1 MLLKSSGRIKY
12 RNAYKTVDY
21 NKLVILAKSVKM
33 TDEQEIL
40 KKLLVEEKDVIRD
53 LASLVEKA
61 KEVFVIEKPS
71 GRVIFKEFGKLS
83 DPQRICALLI
93 GRYFAVKLGLL
104 EDSSLGVSE
113 IADELGRPKTALS
126 GPLKDLGTKG
136 FVEKLTN
143 RKYVIAYHRIKDIF
157 DAYFK

>member
-83 DPQRICALLI
+83 D
-93 GRYFAVKLGLL
+93 
-104 EDSSLGVSE
+104 
-113 IADELGRPKTALS
+113 
-126 GPLKDLGTKG
+126 
-136 FVEKLTN
+136 
-143 RKYVIAYHRIKDIF
+143 
-157 DAYFK
+157 

>member
-1 MLLKSSGRIKY
+1 MRDQVFKY
-12 RNAYKTVDY
+12 GKAYNIVNY
-21 NKLVILAKSVKM
+21 NKLVITAKSVKM

-61 KEVFVIEKPS
+61 KEIFVIEKPS

-83 DPQRICALLI
+83 DPQRISALLI

>member
-1 MLLKSSGRIKY
+1 
-12 RNAYKTVDY
+12 
-21 NKLVILAKSVKM
+21 M

-61 KEVFVIEKPS
+61 KEIFVIEKSS
-71 GRVIFKEFGKLS
+71 GRVIFKDFGKLS
-83 DPQRICALLI
+83 DPQRISALLI

-113 IADELGRPKTALS
+113 IAGELGRPKTALS
-126 GPLKDLGTKG
+126 GPLKDLATKG
-136 FVEKLTN
+136 YVEKLTN
-143 RKYVIAYHRIKDIF
+143 RKYVVAYHRIKDIF
-157 DAYFK
+157 DAHFK